1 MRQHLVLV
9 LQLHAKHRVRQRLN
23 HGRHYFDGI
32 FLPAFAR
39 ILLFLLWPW
48 SHALLYF
55 TPANSCVKSRCLPDR
70 TRRFFWPRQNPR
82 SIFRHGHSVLEVRR
96 ITAVRGPR
104 GPLIIQHS
112 HARAARVHHR
122 LDGQHH
128 ALLQLRALTRRTVIR
143 QLRIFVHLGSDSV
156 AHKLAHHRISALF
169 HPLLHRGRYISQ
181 AISRPDL
188 RDALLQRFPRHAQQ
202 LFALWRHLAHRNRQR
217 RVAKVPAQLH
227 SEIHR
232 KYVAFAQFPRRRWN
246 PVHHFLIDR
255 SAHRARIPPVALER
269 RPRPVLLR
277 VTLGELVQFFR
288 RDARPDHGAHFR
300 QRAPHDLPRAIH
312 LVQFRRR
319 FTDDHRALPRASQSR
334 SRRELLP
341 PLLHLHPPLPARRA
355 SGNNPPAAA
364 SAVRTPRIA
373 LSQSP
378 ADRPTAESV
387 SRRRY
392 RKSPESSAAARVCCT
407 SRRPRC
413 TSSGPLLAAPAFPDS
428 PETES
433 PAACPTPAAA
443 KSCPILPP
451 AESSA
456 ETRRR

>member
-55 TPANSCVKSRCLPDR
+55 TQATSCSNSRSLPARP
-70 TRRFFWPRQNPR
+70 RRFFWPRQNPR

-96 ITAVRGPR
+96 IAAVRGHR

-128 ALLQLRALTRRTVIR
+128 ALLQLGTLTRRTVIR

-156 AHKLAHHRISALF
+156 AHKLAHHRISVLF

-202 LFALWRHLAHRNRQR
+202 LLALRRHLPNWHRQR
-217 RVAKVPAQLH
+217 RVAKIPAQLH

-232 KYVAFAQFPRRRWN
+232 KNVALAQFPRCRWN

-255 SAHRARIPPVALER
+255 SAHRARITAIAFER
-269 RPRPVLLR
+269 GSRPVLLR
-277 VTLGELVQFFR
+277 VTLGEL
-288 RDARPDHGAHFR
+288 
-300 QRAPHDLPRAIH
+300 I
-312 LVQFRRR
+312 
-319 FTDDHRALPRASQSR
+319 
-334 SRRELLP
+334 
-341 PLLHLHPPLPARRA
+341 
-355 SGNNPPAAA
+355 
-364 SAVRTPRIA
+364 
-373 LSQSP
+373 
-378 ADRPTAESV
+378 
-387 SRRRY
+387 
-392 RKSPESSAAARVCCT
+392 
-407 SRRPRC
+407 
-413 TSSGPLLAAPAFPDS
+413 
-428 PETES
+428 
-433 PAACPTPAAA
+433 
-443 KSCPILPP
+443 
-451 AESSA
+451 
-456 ETRRR
+456 

>member
-70 TRRFFWPRQNPR
+70 PRGFFWPRQNPR

-128 ALLQLRALTRRTVIR
+128 ALLQLGALTRRTVIR
-143 QLRIFVHLGSDSV
+143 QLRIFVHLGADSV
-156 AHKLAHHRISALF
+156 AHKLAHHRISVLL

-202 LFALWRHLAHRNRQR
+202 LLALRRHLAHRNRQR
-217 RVAKVPAQLH
+217 RVAKIPVQLDA
-227 SEIHR
+227 EIHR
-232 KYVAFAQFPRRRWN
+232 KNVAFTQLPRRRWN

-269 RPRPVLLR
+269 RTRAVFLR
-277 VTLGELVQFFR
+277 VTLGELVQLFR
-288 RDARPDHGAHFR
+288 RDARPDHRAHFR
-300 QRAPHDLPRAIH
+300 QRAPDDLPRAIH
-312 LVQFRRR
+312 LLQLRRR
-319 FTDDHRALPRASQSR
+319 FTDDHRALPRASQFHLMR
-334 SRRELLP
+334 GLLP
-341 PLLHLHPPLPARRA
+341 RPLHHRPPSPTRRA
-355 SGNNPPAAA
+355 SGNNSPAAR
-364 SAVRTPRIA
+364 SAVRTPQIVPSRF
-373 LSQSP
+373 P
-378 ADRPTAESV
+378 ADRPTAESTCH
-387 SRRRY
+387 RRY
-392 RKSPESSAAARVCCT
+392 RKSPASSAAAREYCT
-407 SRRPRC
+407 FRRPRC
-413 TSSGPLLAAPAFPDS
+413 TSNGPRRAAPAFLGS
-428 PETES
+428 PETEL
-433 PAACPTPAAA
+433 PAACPARAAA
-443 KSCPILPP
+443 KSCPAPRL
-451 AESSA
+451 AESCA
-456 ETRRR
+456 ENRRR